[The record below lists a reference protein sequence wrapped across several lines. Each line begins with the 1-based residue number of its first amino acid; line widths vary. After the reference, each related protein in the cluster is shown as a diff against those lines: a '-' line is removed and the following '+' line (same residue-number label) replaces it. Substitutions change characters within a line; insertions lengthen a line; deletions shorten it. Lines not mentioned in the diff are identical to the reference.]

1 MTTGKASRLSE
12 AIAEMAEDQR
22 RLGLLDDAAFQKLTL
37 RRLGRESLPGDEPIT
52 GNEVREIRERANMS
66 QGVFARHLRTTTGFV
81 SKLERGETT
90 ASGPTLALLNVIRRR
105 GIEVLT

>member
-1 MTTGKASRLSE
+1 MTTVKASRLSE

-52 GNEVREIRERANMS
+52 GNPGADTGSVKVINAAINEAALKDLIRAAVTLNTS
-66 QGVFARHLRTTTGFV
+66 RT
-81 SKLERGETT
+81 
-90 ASGPTLALLNVIRRR
+90 RR
-105 GIEVLT
+105 